1 MTTFRYK
8 RDFCQ
13 PEIFLNLLEG
23 VSAKW
28 NGCSKCNVT
37 MIMWLPS
44 IFLCCL
50 IQVKFTIRAEP
61 MINSFVTFDG
71 FPHVIQPWK
80 SVWRASQSNMK
91 VSVLGFLRVSV
102 YSKLLTLYSLSLDVV
117 SELHTNV
124 RSNSLVDWNDKS
136 NVSSFSWLKSEIT
149 YCVEEEVKHFSSHW
163 LPQSTFIFVSF
174 WVNASLVNGEICMS
188 FELFSRSSLCLTL

>member
-37 MIMWLPS
+37 MIMWPPS
-44 IFLCCL
+44 IFVLSYTGEIYNKSRTNDKQFCD
-50 IQVKFTIRAEP
+50 FWW
-61 MINSFVTFDG
+61 
-71 FPHVIQPWK
+71 FPACYTTLK
-80 SVWRASQSNMK
+80 SVWRTSQNTMK
-91 VSVLGFLRVSV
+91 ASVLGFLRVSV
-102 YSKLLTLYSLSLDVV
+102 HSKLLTLYSLSLDVV
-117 SELHTNV
+117 SGLRTNV

-174 WVNASLVNGEICMS
+174 WVNASLVNDKTCMS